1 MKKEETKQFLRW
13 CIAVTRPVQKF
24 IMISPLFCKVPVPN
38 SREKVIDNKLAET
51 YNYICVWK

>member
-24 IMISPLFCKVPVPN
+24 IIVRNDKQKIHNDFTFILQGSCAKFPCAKFPRK
-38 SREKVIDNKLAET
+38 S
-51 YNYICVWK
+51 Y